1 MTEPGTPQPQAE
13 RRRPFV
19 LRSEADFFAFIERR
33 LREQGFEVL
42 ETGPAAH
49 RAPESLRHA

>member
-1 MTEPGTPQPQAE
+1 MNEPGTPQPQPE
-13 RRRPFV
+13 RRPFV

-42 ETGPAAH
+42 ETGPAAQ